1 MPSSFR
7 KLSTKRELRR
17 RQEDGWIL
25 EGEERILSFRV
36 NTFQGVLDHL
46 YSMAEPKVGKTV
58 LYQIGQDMGR
68 AAFAYSKKDMPSE
81 DHWKILDEV
90 LSVRGWGRCVSVNR
104 INDAP
109 YVTYAYTISDC
120 PICFNRKAT
129 EPMCDIVR
137 GIVTGWQESIIGRKA
152 ESSDET
158 RCAATGAKF
167 CIFHVSF
174 KD

>member
-36 NTFQGVLDHL
+36 KTFQGVLDHL

-68 AAFAYSKKDMPSE
+68 ATFAYSKNDIASKDP
-81 DHWKILDEV
+81 WNTLDEV

-104 INDAP
+104 INDEP
-109 YVTYAYTISDC
+109 YVTYAYTIRGC
-120 PICFNRKAT
+120 PVCYMRTAT

>member
-1 MPSSFR
+1 M
-7 KLSTKRELRR
+7 
-17 RQEDGWIL
+17 
-25 EGEERILSFRV
+25 
-36 NTFQGVLDHL
+36 LDHL
-46 YSMAEPKVGKTV
+46 HSIAGTKVGKTV
-58 LYQIGQDMGR
+58 LYQIGQEIGR
-68 AAFAYSKKDMPSE
+68 ATFAYSKNDIPSE
-81 DHWKILDEV
+81 DRWKILDEV

-104 INDAP
+104 INHEP
-109 YVTYAYTISDC
+109 YVTYAYTIKDC
-120 PICFNRKAT
+120 PICYNRKST

-158 RCAATGAKF
+158 RCVAIGAKF

>member
-7 KLSTKRELRR
+7 KLSAKRELRR

-36 NTFQGVLDHL
+36 KTFQGVLDHL

-68 AAFAYSKKDMPSE
+68 ATFAYSKKDMPSE
-81 DHWKILDEV
+81 DQWKILDEV

-104 INDAP
+104 INDEP
-109 YVTYAYTISDC
+109 YVTYAYTIRGC
-120 PICFNRKAT
+120 PICHNRQAT

-158 RCAATGAKF
+158 RCVATGAKF

>member
-1 MPSSFR
+1 
-7 KLSTKRELRR
+7 LSTKRELRR

-36 NTFQGVLDHL
+36 KTFQTVLDHI
-46 YSMAEPKVGKTV
+46 YSMAGSKVGKTV
-58 LYQIGQDMGR
+58 LNQIGQDIGR
-68 AAFAYSKKDMPSE
+68 ATFDYSKNDITSE
-81 DHWKILDEV
+81 DHWKILDQV

-104 INDAP
+104 INHEP
-109 YVTYAYTISDC
+109 YVTYAYTIRDC
-120 PICFNRKAT
+120 PICYNRKAT

-137 GIVTGWQESIIGRKA
+137 GIVTGWQESILGRKA
-152 ESSDET
+152 DSSDET
-158 RCAATGAKF
+158 RCVATGAKF